1 MEAWGFFE
9 TSIIVCHSTWLHIT
23 QEVSQWRQV
32 IQAGNSLTPCPPW
45 YNLGNYCASFHS
57 SVANGFTFLA
67 GLPPPRSFSVILVQA
82 GVISTYLTVVRGYLL
97 SVLPVGKEQQMWT
110 CCDLERIGPA
120 SNIQRNWVTTV
131 IRGTEKFVVL
141 KKASL
146 WLRTVRL
153 YQQWREHF
161 AAQNAG
167 LYANCWNLCAVI
179 SFKVTK
185 TLQCC
190 CNYPVTLF
198 LRSHERDFSWAQLS
212 VRIKWRNLVS
222 V

>member
-9 TSIIVCHSTWLHIT
+9 TSLIVCHSTWLHIT
-23 QEVSQWRQV
+23 QEVLQWRQV

-45 YNLGNYCASFHS
+45 YYLGNYCASFHS

-67 GLPPPRSFSVILVQA
+67 GLPSPRTFSVILVQA
-82 GVISTYLTVVRGYLL
+82 GVISAYLTVVRGYFVICTSCGQRAADVDMLWPGTHWPCKQYTAEL
-97 SVLPVGKEQQMWT
+97 GHDCHK
-110 CCDLERIGPA
+110 
-120 SNIQRNWVTTV
+120 RNWK
-131 IRGTEKFVVL
+131 ICVVS

-179 SFKVTK
+179 SFKLTT

-198 LRSHERDFSWAQLS
+198 VRSHERDFSRAQLS
-212 VRIKWRNLVS
+212 VRY
-222 V
+222 